1 MVAGIISYFIYGH
14 WKLSIASSILVMIV
28 VLLNNPKRR
37 YMKAFWVVLSMLLML
52 NKFYFEIIGSLTDV
66 NYKIG
71 TNEIGNSVSIFL
83 IILAVICLILDYLE
97 RNGSLNGTFLSVKK
111 NKTGDINGDGN
122 SINQTNV

>member
-1 MVAGIISYFIYGH
+1 
-14 WKLSIASSILVMIV
+14 
-28 VLLNNPKRR
+28 
-37 YMKAFWVVLSMLLML
+37 MKAFWVVLSMLLML